1 MRLKNYEISKYS
13 PYFKIVI
20 LILGFFLSAC
30 STTRYITQTKR
41 SVIEQLLLTKSIDKA
56 VAKIDSL
63 KIQGSKVYIEI
74 VSLAPAEENYLRKA
88 VSLWFLQ
95 NKAVVVETKDKADYI
110 ASIVVKS
117 VGTDT
122 IDTNYLGIPSLPVPL
137 VGILTPEVEILASKH
152 QKGYTEMQIALCD
165 ASTGE
170 FIYKTKPLIGQTHF
184 STYKIFLIPIRQ
196 NDIF

>member
-1 MRLKNYEISKYS
+1 MRPKDCEISEYS
-13 PYFKIVI
+13 TYFKIVI
-20 LILGFFLSAC
+20 LILGFFLSSC

-56 VAKIDSL
+56 VAKIDGF

-110 ASIVVKS
+110 ASILVKS
-117 VGTDT
+117 VGTDK
-122 IDTNYLGIPSLPVPL
+122 IDTNYLGIPSLPVPF
-137 VGILTPEVEILASKH
+137 VGIFTPEVEILASKH
-152 QKGYTEMQIALCD
+152 QKGYTEMQITLCY

-170 FIYKTKPLIGQTHF
+170 FIYKTKPLIGKTHF

-196 NDIF
+196 DDIF

>member
-1 MRLKNYEISKYS
+1 M
-13 PYFKIVI
+13 
-20 LILGFFLSAC
+20 GFFLSAC

-56 VAKIDSL
+56 IAKIDSL
-63 KIQGSKVYIEI
+63 GIPGSKVYIEI
-74 VSLAPAEENYLRKA
+74 VSLAPAEENYLRKQ

-110 ASIVVKS
+110 ASILVKS
-117 VGTDT
+117 VGTDK
-122 IDTNYLGIPSLPVPL
+122 IDTNYLGIPSLPVPF
-137 VGILTPEVEILASKH
+137 VGIFTPEVEILTTKH
-152 QKGYTEMQIALCD
+152 QKGYTEMQITLCY

-170 FIYKTKPLIGQTHF
+170 FIYKTKPLIGKTHF

-196 NDIF
+196 DDIF

>member
-1 MRLKNYEISKYS
+1 MRPKNYEISKYS
-13 PYFKIVI
+13 TYFKIVI
-20 LILGFFLSAC
+20 LILGFFLSSC
-30 STTRYITQTKR
+30 STTRHITQTKR

-56 VAKIDSL
+56 VAKIDGF

-110 ASIVVKS
+110 ASILVKS
-117 VGTDT
+117 VGTDK
-122 IDTNYLGIPSLPVPL
+122 IDTNYLGIPSLPVPF
-137 VGILTPEVEILASKH
+137 VGIFTPEVEILTTKH
-152 QKGYTEMQIALCD
+152 QKGYTEMQITLCY

-170 FIYKTKPLIGQTHF
+170 FIYKTKPLIGKTHF

-196 NDIF
+196 DDIF